1 MSNFIKLTEIKEISQ
16 RWPSNIKKYILDE
29 VMVNSSKIVTLR
41 DGSFFKKEMKMHKGW
56 PSGVDERIVL
66 TEILLNLNGDG
77 NIIYAV
83 GDFENIAKKMG
94 VGNG

>member
-1 MSNFIKLTEIKEISQ
+1 MSNFIKLTEIKETSQ

-29 VMVNSSKIVTLR
+29 VAVNSSMIVALR

-56 PSGVDERIVL
+56 PAGLDERIVL
-66 TEILLNLNGDG
+66 TEILLNLNGE
-77 NIIYAV
+77 NNMIYAV
-83 GDFENIAKKMG
+83 GDFENITKKIG